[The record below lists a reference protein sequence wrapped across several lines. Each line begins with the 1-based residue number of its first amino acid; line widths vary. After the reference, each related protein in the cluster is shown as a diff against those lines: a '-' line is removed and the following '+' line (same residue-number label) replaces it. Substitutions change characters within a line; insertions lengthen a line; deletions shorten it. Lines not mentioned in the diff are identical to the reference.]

1 VAFDRNR
8 PVPWQR
14 LSRIFLIYAVVA
26 NAMLFLVDRKHY
38 GAGVIVGTVFG
49 GLIYLALAALLC
61 KFGWQPRTFAQ
72 TRALRAEQ
80 AEARAAKRAAG
91 STSGSGSG
99 SGSSSSAGATANRHR
114 PAPTRRTASGVGRQR
129 PPSRR

>member
-1 VAFDRNR
+1 MAFDRNR

-38 GAGVIVGTVFG
+38 GAGVLIGTIFG
-49 GLIYLALAALLC
+49 GLIYLMLAALLV
-61 KFGWQPRTFAQ
+61 KFGWQPRSFAQ

-80 AEARAAKRAAG
+80 AEARAAKKDAG
-91 STSGSGSG
+91 STSASAA
-99 SGSSSSAGATANRHR
+99 GSSGTASASRHR

-129 PPSRR
+129 PPSKR

>member
-14 LSRIFLIYAVVA
+14 LSRIFAIYAVVA
-26 NAMLFLVDRKHY
+26 NAMLFLIDRSHY
-38 GAGVIVGTVFG
+38 GVGVVVGTIFG
-49 GLIYLALAALLC
+49 GLIYLCLAALLV

-80 AEARAAKRAAG
+80 AEARVARKSGG
-91 STSGSGSG
+91 STSA
-99 SGSSSSAGATANRHR
+99 SGSSSNGSTNASANRHR

-129 PPSRR
+129 PPSKR

>member
-26 NAMLFLVDRKHY
+26 NAMLFLVDRRHY
-38 GAGVIVGTVFG
+38 GVGVIVGTIFG
-49 GLIYLALAALLC
+49 GLIYMALAALLC
-61 KFGWQPRTFAQ
+61 KFGWQPRSFSE

-80 AEARAAKRAAG
+80 AAARAARRNGGSAPTAG
-91 STSGSGSG
+91 SA
-99 SGSSSSAGATANRHR
+99 SSKAASAADRAR

>member
-1 VAFDRNR
+1 MAFDRNR

-38 GAGVIVGTVFG
+38 GAGVLTGTIFG
-49 GLIYLALAALLC
+49 GLIYLMLAALLV

-80 AEARAAKRAAG
+80 AEERAAKKNAG
-91 STSGSGSG
+91 STSASAAGSPGAA
-99 SGSSSSAGATANRHR
+99 SASRHR

-129 PPSRR
+129 PPSKR

>member
-14 LSRIFLIYAVVA
+14 LSRIFAIYAVVA

-38 GAGVIVGTVFG
+38 GVGVITGTIFG
-49 GLIYLALAALLC
+49 GLIYLSLAALLV

-80 AEARAAKRAAG
+80 AEVRAAKKAG
-91 STSGSGSG
+91 GSTSTSGSGSTSSA
-99 SGSSSSAGATANRHR
+99 SGSASASRHR